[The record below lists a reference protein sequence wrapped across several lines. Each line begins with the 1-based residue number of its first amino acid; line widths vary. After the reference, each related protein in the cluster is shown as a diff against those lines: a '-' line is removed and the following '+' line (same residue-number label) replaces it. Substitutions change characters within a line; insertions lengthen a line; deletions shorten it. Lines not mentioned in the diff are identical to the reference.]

1 MGGMD
6 VSTTVVADAVR
17 LSRIAPALPQ
27 SRRHV
32 DAAVSTLRASD
43 PSPRVSPRRL
53 TLSSIFSVDAVQGI
67 ASRAVNVE
75 GGSRVELETQTHAVG
90 TIVPPPDIRAIVDKT
105 AQFVAKNG
113 PEFEQRILGSEK
125 NNQKFNFLLPADP
138 YNAYYRG
145 KIAAFKEEAAGGDAA
160 AVQAKADEATK
171 AANEATGTVTVAA
184 TGAAAPKIIAAPRK
198 AEYSVDVP
206 PGIASLDL
214 DVIKLTA
221 QFAARN
227 GKGFLSGLASREHA
241 NPQFNFLKPTHSMF
255 GFFTSLADAYS
266 RVLKPPPELD
276 ARLRKD
282 EDKSGLLERALQ
294 RLEWERSQDAAKAK
308 ADDEAEKEREAMALI
323 DWHDF
328 QVVETIDFLD
338 EEDDELPAPL
348 ALRDVIAQL
357 RDAEMTHGGESAG
370 AGEGDA
376 AAADEDAEMDEEE
389 QAMIQEA
396 EAVGEPIAAETAPAA
411 PGPEPSMKIVRNH
424 KKPEVLAAEAKAK
437 AAHGAD
443 ATKFAV
449 SPITGEL
456 IAVNDMAEHMRIS
469 LIDPKWK
476 TQKEAMLAKLK
487 GSTMASDEE
496 IAANVLSLARTR
508 PDIFGTTDEEVKDAV
523 VASMESKNAGRT
535 APAGAAQAPVAAAPP
550 LRAGMARAPVP
561 PPPPPAMPAAP
572 IMPPPPAP
580 AVVPAVVPAPPPA
593 PPVIAPPLA
602 PGPALKAAPVGL
614 APPPFAGGVP
624 AMPPPPFAAATA
636 AAPEP
641 EPEEDAGSK
650 KRKVGE
656 IELEEEAT
664 FLAANPGG
672 GVVKVQCP
680 SVDGDDTLN
689 GQVLELAVDSLDLQL
704 SEFKALIKDATGGL
718 AANKQKLSAPGLGFL
733 TDKKTFAYYNIAAGS
748 TLQLALKER
757 GGRKK

>member
-1 MGGMD
+1 
-6 VSTTVVADAVR
+6 
-17 LSRIAPALPQ
+17 
-27 SRRHV
+27 
-32 DAAVSTLRASD
+32 
-43 PSPRVSPRRL
+43 
-53 TLSSIFSVDAVQGI
+53 
-67 ASRAVNVE
+67 
-75 GGSRVELETQTHAVG
+75 
-90 TIVPPPDIRAIVDKT
+90 
-105 AQFVAKNG
+105 
-113 PEFEQRILGSEK
+113 
-125 NNQKFNFLLPADP
+125 
-138 YNAYYRG
+138 
-145 KIAAFKEEAAGGDAA
+145 
-160 AVQAKADEATK
+160 
-171 AANEATGTVTVAA
+171 
-184 TGAAAPKIIAAPRK
+184 
-198 AEYSVDVP
+198 
-206 PGIASLDL
+206 
-214 DVIKLTA
+214 
-221 QFAARN
+221 
-227 GKGFLSGLASREHA
+227 
-241 NPQFNFLKPTHSMF
+241 
-255 GFFTSLADAYS
+255 
-266 RVLKPPPELD
+266 
-276 ARLRKD
+276 
-282 EDKSGLLERALQ
+282 
-294 RLEWERSQDAAKAK
+294 
-308 ADDEAEKEREAMALI
+308 
-323 DWHDF
+323 
-328 QVVETIDFLD
+328 
-338 EEDDELPAPL
+338 
-348 ALRDVIAQL
+348 
-357 RDAEMTHGGESAG
+357 
-370 AGEGDA
+370 
-376 AAADEDAEMDEEE
+376 
-389 QAMIQEA
+389 
-396 EAVGEPIAAETAPAA
+396 
-411 PGPEPSMKIVRNH
+411 MKIVRNH

-456 IAVNDMAEHMRIS
+456 IAVNNMAEHMRIS

-535 APAGAAQAPVAAAPP
+535 APAGAAQAPGAAPP

-641 EPEEDAGSK
+641 EPEEDGAGSK

-664 FLAANPGG
+664 FLAANPGAASG
-672 GVVKVQCP
+672 C
-680 SVDGDDTLN
+680 SVRPWSGDDTLN

>member
-1 MGGMD
+1 M
-6 VSTTVVADAVR
+6 
-17 LSRIAPALPQ
+17 
-27 SRRHV
+27 
-32 DAAVSTLRASD
+32 
-43 PSPRVSPRRL
+43 
-53 TLSSIFSVDAVQGI
+53 QGI

-184 TGAAAPKIIAAPRK
+184 AGAAAPKIIAAPRRRNTPS
-198 AEYSVDVP
+198 ACP
-206 PGIASLDL
+206 RASRRWTWTSSSSPLSS
-214 DVIKLTA
+214 
-221 QFAARN
+221 RRGN

-357 RDAEMTHGGESAG
+357 RDAEMAHGGESAG

-376 AAADEDAEMDEEE
+376 AAADGDVEMDEEE

-396 EAVGEPIAAETAPAA
+396 AAVGEPIAAETAPA
-411 PGPEPSMKIVRNH
+411 V
-424 KKPEVLAAEAKAK
+424 
-437 AAHGAD
+437 
-443 ATKFAV
+443 
-449 SPITGEL
+449 
-456 IAVNDMAEHMRIS
+456 
-469 LIDPKWK
+469 
-476 TQKEAMLAKLK
+476 
-487 GSTMASDEE
+487 
-496 IAANVLSLARTR
+496 
-508 PDIFGTTDEEVKDAV
+508 
-523 VASMESKNAGRT
+523 AGR
-535 APAGAAQAPVAAAPP
+535 
-550 LRAGMARAPVP
+550 
-561 PPPPPAMPAAP
+561 
-572 IMPPPPAP
+572 
-580 AVVPAVVPAPPPA
+580 
-593 PPVIAPPLA
+593 
-602 PGPALKAAPVGL
+602 
-614 APPPFAGGVP
+614 
-624 AMPPPPFAAATA
+624 
-636 AAPEP
+636 
-641 EPEEDAGSK
+641 
-650 KRKVGE
+650 
-656 IELEEEAT
+656 
-664 FLAANPGG
+664 NP
-672 GVVKVQCP
+672 
-680 SVDGDDTLN
+680 
-689 GQVLELAVDSLDLQL
+689 
-704 SEFKALIKDATGGL
+704 
-718 AANKQKLSAPGLGFL
+718 
-733 TDKKTFAYYNIAAGS
+733 
-748 TLQLALKER
+748 R
-757 GGRKK
+757 